1 MQRFTSI
8 VLGAG
13 LLAATSF
20 ANAGQLASVRVQGS
34 AQSIAGECTPPSD
47 SQECADFHAA
57 IRKNFS
63 TREIGMLFGAAS
75 AYQEY
80 LTSND
85 RLRAK
90 YGAFVREVEQNGLA
104 AVAVAAK

>member
-1 MQRFTSI
+1 MHRFTSI

-20 ANAGQLASVRVQGS
+20 ANAAGQLAPVNVRS
-34 AQSIAGECTPPSD
+34 NAIADCTPPSD

-57 IRKNFS
+57 IRRNFS

-75 AYQEY
+75 AYPEY

-85 RLRAK
+85 RLHAK
-90 YGAFVREVEQNGLA
+90 YVAFVREVEQNGLA
-104 AVAVAAK
+104 VAVAAK